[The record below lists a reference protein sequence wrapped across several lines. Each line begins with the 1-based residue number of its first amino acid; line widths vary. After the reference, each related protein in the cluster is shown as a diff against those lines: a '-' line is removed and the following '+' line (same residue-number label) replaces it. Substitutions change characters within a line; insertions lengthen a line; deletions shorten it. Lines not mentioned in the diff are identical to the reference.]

1 MADILG
7 TFYQA
12 SKVRV
17 GTSPSSPGVI
27 AGDPVIPVNPPGSN
41 PSHSPVTIGSPANGL
56 SIDGSQVLTIGL
68 ASSGVTGALSGTDWD
83 TFNSKLTV
91 AGTQTEGYVATIVSG
106 VPTWAAGGGG

>member
-41 PSHSPVTIGSPANGL
+41 PVFDAGIGIKLNGQVIGGVKQYIQPSDTLVIPVYWQYNIHGVSL
-56 SIDGSQVLTIGL
+56 DIDGIIQNDGEINI
-68 ASSGVTGALSGTDWD
+68 D
-83 TFNSKLTV
+83 
-91 AGTQTEGYVATIVSG
+91 
-106 VPTWAAGGGG
+106 